1 MNSSDSLE
9 ITSVA
14 PDRLPQALAL
24 AFSNLS
30 PREAAIRVEAA
41 LAEIR
46 WGRLS
51 QDGILQ
57 ACRGGRLVGASFTQ
71 VLLGRTANFWPPQ
84 ALSSEP
90 RETVQRLIGAA
101 IDWMRGAGVRVA
113 HALLEGRPHP
123 SDVMRLEEAGFARLA
138 ELYYLLSEEEDFPAE
153 PPAGPLLFEP
163 YTPEKYERLCQ
174 IVEQT
179 YEATRDCPGLD
190 GVRNAAEVLE
200 GYGALGDPPPQHWMF
215 VRDGRRDVG
224 CLLIGDHP
232 EHENCELTYMGLSR
246 SARGNRWGLQIAR
259 QAQWVARRLGRPR
272 LVLAVDAGNGPAR
285 RAYAR
290 AGFRGFDRRQVYI
303 LLP

>member
-1 MNSSDSLE
+1 MSSSDSLE

-30 PREAAIRVEAA
+30 PRDAAIRVEAA

-71 VLLGRTANFWPPQ
+71 VLSGRTANFWPPQ
-84 ALSSEP
+84 VLASEP
-90 RETVQRLIGAA
+90 RETVERLIGAS
-101 IDWMRGAGVRVA
+101 IDRIRGDGVRVA
-113 HALLEGRPHP
+113 HALLEGQPRP
-123 SDVMRLEEAGFARLA
+123 SDVMRLKEAGFSRLA

-153 PPAGPLLFEP
+153 PPGGPLLFEP

-190 GVRNAAEVLE
+190 GVRDAAEVLE
-200 GYGALGDPPPQHWMF
+200 GYGAFGEPPPQHWLF
-215 VRDGRRDVG
+215 VRHGDRDVG

-232 EHENCELTYMGLSR
+232 EHENCELTYMGLTC
-246 SARGNRWGLQIAR
+246 SARGNGWGSLIAR
-259 QAQWVARRLGRPR
+259 HAQWVARRLGRPR
-272 LVLAVDAGNGPAR
+272 LVLAVDAANGPAR

-303 LLP
+303 LIL